1 MKDQELFAFAFATSF
16 GLVSISTPSV
26 RVWNL
31 ILGGPQLPTHNLRNI
46 KISHWKSS
54 KLEDCRFLLVTFLL
68 GYVKLPFQGIF
79 EM

>member
-46 KISHWKSS
+46 KISH
-54 KLEDCRFLLVTFLL
+54 
-68 GYVKLPFQGIF
+68 
-79 EM
+79 